1 MDLKLFIF
9 VVEVLGGAF
18 HVCETKE
25 SVQNSLSSHANGVP
39 EEGLEEGVS
48 SNS

>member
-9 VVEVLGGAF
+9 VVEVLGGTF

-25 SVQNSLSSHANGVP
+25 FFVKHADGVP
-39 EEGLEEGVS
+39 EEGLEEGLS